1 MEPSAAQ
8 NGPVIKTC
16 TQCGAVQ
23 QARTSICCYCNAPF
37 HSAEEISRSAPQRG
51 APTEGN
57 LALDPVWKHE
67 LARRMEAYRVRRRRL
82 HPDTDQGALQFGA
95 LEREAAAGPAP
106 AIAHQAA
113 GRSFPNLQ
121 DLDSGENDPAE
132 AAEEFAFAI
141 GIGRRP
147 ASSRKA
153 GGETSVHRV
162 EIDVTQTGAG
172 AANETTAHPDIPSQ
186 RPAGTHADSP
196 YFPVATFSERCLA
209 GTFDIVF
216 LLFAYGGFL
225 TLFGSLGGHL
235 SFSKF
240 SVVVYAASLG
250 LFYVQYFALFTIFGG
265 ATPGMMLRHLQ
276 VVSFDGEAPSSRQ
289 LLQRSFG
296 YVVSG
301 GTFLLGFFWSL
312 WDEDRLTWQDR
323 ISRTHLT
330 QLDAV
335 FAAEPLGGPG
345 DPHGATHK

>member
-8 NGPVIKTC
+8 NGSVIKTC

-23 QARTSICCYCNAPF
+23 QARTSLCCFCDAPL
-37 HSAEEISRSAPQRG
+37 SPAQETLPSSPQHG

-57 LALDPVWKHE
+57 LALDPAWKRE
-67 LARRMEAYRVRRRRL
+67 LARRVEAYRARHKRL
-82 HPDTDQGALQFGA
+82 HPSVHQGALQFED
-95 LEREAAAGPAP
+95 LEREASAVHAP
-106 AIAHQAA
+106 ATSHRAATALYVELEQA
-113 GRSFPNLQ
+113 
-121 DLDSGENDPAE
+121 DCENNPTE

-147 ASSRKA
+147 ISSPNATDEA
-153 GGETSVHRV
+153 GARRV
-162 EIDVTQTGAG
+162 EIDLTEPGAT
-172 AANETTAHPDIPSQ
+172 ASDETAHPGIASQ
-186 RPAGTHADSP
+186 RPAGARADAP
-196 YFPVATFSERCLA
+196 YFPVASFPERCLA
-209 GTFDIVF
+209 GAFDIVF

-225 TLFGSLGGHL
+225 TLFGSLGGHF

-240 SVVVYAASLG
+240 SVAVYAASLG

-265 ATPGMMLRHLQ
+265 ATPGMMLRQLQ
-276 VVSFDGEAPSSRQ
+276 VVSFDGDAPGARQ

-301 GTFLLGFFWSL
+301 GTFLLGFLWSL

-330 QLDAV
+330 QLG
-335 FAAEPLGGPG
+335 AALAADPVGGPG
-345 DPHGATHK
+345 DTQGAAHK